1 MKRQVPLALV
11 IALVIVIVVVVGYMA
26 LVRPER
32 AESARLDEEIAT
44 LETQLA
50 VALKASTST
59 LEPGAQVKIADL
71 FELAKAMP
79 DDTDM
84 PGIMLELDA
93 VARSSGVTFSA
104 IAPQLPVPAAAHR
117 SQPIALTFAGNYL
130 NLVDFIYRL
139 RNLVLVR
146 DGRLEA
152 EGRFFTLDR
161 IDLHQ
166 SAEGWPVVEAV
177 LSVSA
182 YVFVDPAPA
191 TAEGAS
197 G

>member
-1 MKRQVPLALV
+1 MKRQVPVALV
-11 IALVIVIVVVVGYMA
+11 IAVALVIVVVVGYMA

-32 AESARLDEEIAT
+32 AESGRLDEEIAT

-50 VALKASTST
+50 AALRASTP
-59 LEPGAQVKIADL
+59 EPGAQVKIADL

-93 VARSSGVTFSA
+93 VARSSGVAFSA
-104 IAPQLPVPAAAHR
+104 IAPQLPVAATAHR
-117 SQPIALTFAGNYL
+117 SHPITLTFVGNYL

-146 DGRLEA
+146 DGRLDA
-152 EGRFFTLDR
+152 EGRFFSLDT
-161 IDLHQ
+161 IDLHM
-166 SAEGWPVVEAV
+166 SPEGWPVVEAV

-182 YVFVDPAPA
+182 YVFVDAAPA
-191 TAEGAS
+191 TAQEAS